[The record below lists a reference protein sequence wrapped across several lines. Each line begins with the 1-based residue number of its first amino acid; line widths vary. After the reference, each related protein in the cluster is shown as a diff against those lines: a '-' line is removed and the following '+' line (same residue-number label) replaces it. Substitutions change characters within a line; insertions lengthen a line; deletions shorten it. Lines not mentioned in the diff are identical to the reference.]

1 MNNPDWDDE
10 ICLIVAKYN
19 SQVPREALAFARDMR
34 VEQEMSG
41 DPWEK
46 VAEVV
51 AKDHG
56 IDECGMTFAR
66 VEILKA
72 LGQNPVSAA
81 QLPYVVHVKEDE
93 LRKFIMPPL
102 MCRTPDREPL
112 VTVSSRGYT
121 ITKAG
126 LDELDNRFIS
136 NRGLEAMPEHM
147 RGETDAPEVAEK
159 TNISELAAAIAELQS
174 RIKEIKNLAS

>member
-1 MNNPDWDDE
+1 
-10 ICLIVAKYN
+10 
-19 SQVPREALAFARDMR
+19 
-34 VEQEMSG
+34 
-41 DPWEK
+41 
-46 VAEVV
+46 
-51 AKDHG
+51 
-56 IDECGMTFAR
+56 
-66 VEILKA
+66 
-72 LGQNPVSAA
+72 
-81 QLPYVVHVKEDE
+81 
-93 LRKFIMPPL
+93 MPPL

-136 NRGLEAMPEHM
+136 NRGFEAMPEHM